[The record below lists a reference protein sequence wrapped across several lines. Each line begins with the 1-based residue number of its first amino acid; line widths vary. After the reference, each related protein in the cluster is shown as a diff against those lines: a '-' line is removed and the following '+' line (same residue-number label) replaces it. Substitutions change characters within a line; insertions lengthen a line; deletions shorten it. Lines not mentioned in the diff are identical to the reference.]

1 MGVQAAIAFLNGNE
15 TAPAPSSHPSKRPI
29 PPKAT
34 TSNWTA
40 KPTSAVNLIDKK
52 KDNTFANTKTNNT
65 TTTKVAT
72 TTTAAAAP
80 TTAPVA
86 AVMTS
91 RHTQKSRTIIDMLT
105 EELTTQYQEALDKND
120 LAKEIITK
128 LESDV
133 ELYACDST
141 KVRDYEIRVEYLA
154 QKLEQVSEERD
165 LLEQELSTYKDRHGS
180 LVTPVSPAFGPDV
193 FGGKTTMIE
202 AAPTTTHQ
210 KNNMNQQHNEDSNN
224 NDSFEKQHQQQQQR
238 LEDIYFDEILDAY
251 EERRSEDN
259 DDMMQQQEHNEQMM
273 AQMLAEYDQG
283 MKMAM
288 EAYVTDLE
296 KQRLENKTLKSMVKK
311 QDELIKKLETQYG
324 DGYLSDEGD
333 EQRLS
338 QQQQRQQQQQQQQQ
352 RTSPSYRSSIDVL
365 AEMARSDSV
374 PGSSSSLSL
383 NSIHHHQRDTGRNTP
398 PPFAPP
404 KTPLPPLPITDQ
416 SNTSINNDSLISYSR
431 SSTSSTTWSSDE
443 QEHHHQQHQN
453 QQQQQH
459 PLSTM
464 TTGLPPKHNT
474 IDDHH
479 HVDHTSI
486 VDGVSSLNN
495 GATSGSFWNGLK
507 KKF

>member
-15 TAPAPSSHPSKRPI
+15 TASIASAHPGKRPI
-29 PPKAT
+29 PPKST
-34 TSNWTA
+34 TSSWTA
-40 KPTSAVNLIDKK
+40 KPASAVNLPDKK
-52 KDNTFANTKTNNT
+52 KDNTLANTKINNT
-65 TTTKVAT
+65 TTAT
-72 TTTAAAAP
+72 ATAK
-80 TTAPVA
+80 A
-86 AVMTS
+86 AVAETTTS
-91 RHTQKSRTIIDMLT
+91 RHTHKSRAIVDMLT
-105 EELTTQYQEALDKND
+105 AELTTQYQEALDKND
-120 LAKEIITK
+120 SAKEIINK

-165 LLEQELSTYKDRHGS
+165 LLEQELSTYKDRHGN
-180 LVTPVSPAFGPDV
+180 LATPVSPAFGPDV

-202 AAPTTTHQ
+202 AVPTTTTATHQ
-210 KNNMNQQHNEDSNN
+210 KNNMNQQHNETSNN

-259 DDMMQQQEHNEQMM
+259 DDMVQQQEHNEQMM

-288 EAYVTDLE
+288 ETYVADLE
-296 KQRLENKTLKSMVKK
+296 KQRLENKTLQSMVKK

-324 DGYLSDEGD
+324 VDHPSDESG

-338 QQQQRQQQQQQQQQ
+338 QQRQQRQQ

-365 AEMARSDSV
+365 AEMARNESV
-374 PGSSSSLSL
+374 LGSSSSLPL
-383 NSIHHHQRDTGRNTP
+383 NSIQHHHQRDTGRNTP

-416 SNTSINNDSLISYSR
+416 SNTSVNNDSLISYSR

-453 QQQQQH
+453 QHQQHHQHQH

-479 HVDHTSI
+479 HADHTSI
-486 VDGVSSLNN
+486 VDGDGSLNN
-495 GATSGSFWNGLK
+495 GATSGSFWNGLR